1 MGLVNTRLALEQDR
15 MKQKQQQVT
24 GSTAEGLGMVER
36 SSLSTQAYQQ
46 IRKALMVGELKPG
59 QKLNGREIALR
70 LGTSL
75 TPVREALLQ
84 MVAEGVLEFRAGQSI
99 TVPQPTRRVYAEL
112 RDIRVE
118 VEGLAAERA
127 AQRISPAGIAELAAL
142 HDGVVRGK
150 AEHDYGLALR
160 CNEAFHLSIARE
172 SGMPRLFKVVEGLWA
187 QSGPFLNYL
196 YNGPEGWPVGD
207 DPHAHVVVMDA
218 LRRRDGAAARAAI
231 VEDIVRGG
239 AGLLSRLPE

>member
-1 MGLVNTRLALEQDR
+1 MRH
-15 MKQKQQQVT
+15 KQEADPAPEVFGT
-24 GSTAEGLGMVER
+24 VER

-59 QKLNGREIALR
+59 QKLSGRELALR

-84 MVAEGVLEFRAGQSI
+84 MVAEGILESRTGQSI
-99 TVPQPTRRVYAEL
+99 TVPKPTRSVYGEL
-112 RDIRVE
+112 RDIRAE

-127 AQRISPAGIAELAAL
+127 AQRIDDVGIAELAAL
-142 HDGVVRGK
+142 HDGLVRGK
-150 AEHDYGLALR
+150 AERDYGSALR
-160 CNEAFHLSIARE
+160 FNEAFHLGLARH
-172 SGMPRLFKVVEGLWA
+172 SGMPRLYRVVEGLWA

-207 DPHAHVVVMDA
+207 DPHAHVEVMEA
-218 LRRRDGAAARAAI
+218 LRRRDGAGARAAI
-231 VEDIVRGG
+231 VKDIMRGG
-239 AGLLSRLPE
+239 AGMMQRLPD

>member
-1 MGLVNTRLALEQDR
+1 MKHKQDAAPA
-15 MKQKQQQVT
+15 
-24 GSTAEGLGMVER
+24 AEVFGTVER

-59 QKLNGREIALR
+59 QKLSGRELALR

-84 MVAEGVLEFRAGQSI
+84 MVAEGVLESRTGQSI
-99 TVPQPTRRVYAEL
+99 TVPQPTRSVYAEL
-112 RDIRVE
+112 RDIRAE

-127 AQRISPAGIAELAAL
+127 AARIDDAGIAELAAL
-142 HDGVVRGK
+142 HDGLVRGK
-150 AEHDYGLALR
+150 AGRDYGSALR
-160 CNEAFHLSIARE
+160 CNEAFHLGLARH
-172 SGMPRLFKVVEGLWA
+172 SGMSRLFRVVEGLWA

-207 DPHAHVVVMDA
+207 EPHAHIEVMDA
-218 LRRRDGAAARAAI
+218 LRSRDGAAARAAI
-231 VEDIVRGG
+231 VKDILRGG
-239 AGLLSRLPE
+239 AGMMGRLPE

>member
-1 MGLVNTRLALEQDR
+1 
-15 MKQKQQQVT
+15 MKQKQQAA
-24 GSTAEGLGMVER
+24 GPAAEGLDTVER
-36 SSLSTQAYQQ
+36 SSLSNQAYQQ

-99 TVPQPTRRVYAEL
+99 TVPQPPRRVYAEL
-112 RDIRVE
+112 RGIRVE

-127 AQRISPAGIAELAAL
+127 AQRISAAGIDELAAL
-142 HDGVVRGK
+142 HNELVRGK

-160 CNEAFHLSIARE
+160 CNEAFHLGIARE
-172 SGMPRLFKVVEGLWA
+172 AGMPRLYRVVEGLWA
-187 QSGPFLNYL
+187 QSGPFLNSL
-196 YNGPEGWPVGD
+196 YNGPEGWPAGD
-207 DPHAHVVVMDA
+207 DPHTHVLVMEA

-231 VEDIVRGG
+231 VQDIVRGG